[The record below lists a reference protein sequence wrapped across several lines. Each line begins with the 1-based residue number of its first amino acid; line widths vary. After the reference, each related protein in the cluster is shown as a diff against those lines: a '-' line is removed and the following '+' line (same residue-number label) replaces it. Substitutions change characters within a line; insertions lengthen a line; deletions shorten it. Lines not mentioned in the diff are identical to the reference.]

1 MEFGSMKD
9 DERQTSSMGAAPA
22 LNRTPCT
29 NVSCPAKAGH
39 PVMMAWRLLDHPL
52 SRVMTAEDRSGGAH
66 FGETNPRK
74 QRTAVWRNEPDSSA
88 QHFSAPA
95 GMIAATSQEDF
106 EWTSEPPTD

>member
-1 MEFGSMKD
+1 MEHGSLNVSIGPA
-9 DERQTSSMGAAPA
+9 RVLHPA
-22 LNRTPCT
+22 LNRTT
-29 NVSCPAKAGH
+29 RKRG
-39 PVMMAWRLLDHPL
+39 
-52 SRVMTAEDRSGGAH
+52 EH